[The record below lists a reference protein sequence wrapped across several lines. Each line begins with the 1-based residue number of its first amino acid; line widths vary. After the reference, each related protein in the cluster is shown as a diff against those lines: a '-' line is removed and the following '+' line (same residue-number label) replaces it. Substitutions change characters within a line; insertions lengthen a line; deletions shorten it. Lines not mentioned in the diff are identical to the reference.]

1 MIRQLKTK
9 IKEQENSISGLGSAI
24 ERFLKI
30 QPIVKKLQGNISKIS
45 KHVVPRDKFKI
56 TVPKIDDSEIVKPF
70 TPSLEKSVGMTKH
83 KPTISKEAKAE
94 MDLFI
99 LSWFPGRAQDT
110 TADTTKHPMTTEKK
124 SCKLSACVLQTINQH
139 QSRVILNRIVLRQN
153 QTYTHRKMTV
163 QIIQEQSQKHPE
175 VILR

>member
-1 MIRQLKTK
+1 M
-9 IKEQENSISGLGSAI
+9 
-24 ERFLKI
+24 
-30 QPIVKKLQGNISKIS
+30 
-45 KHVVPRDKFKI
+45 
-56 TVPKIDDSEIVKPF
+56 
-70 TPSLEKSVGMTKH
+70 GMTKH

-110 TADTTKHPMTTEKK
+110 TADTTKLPSKHPMTTEKK